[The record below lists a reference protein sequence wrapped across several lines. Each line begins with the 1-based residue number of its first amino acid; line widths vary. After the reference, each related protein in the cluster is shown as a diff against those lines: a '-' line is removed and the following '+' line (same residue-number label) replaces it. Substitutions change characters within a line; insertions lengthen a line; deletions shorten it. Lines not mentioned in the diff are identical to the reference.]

1 MDSIKDFDKE
11 TYEFLSPDFRE
22 NTEKEKSYSVYK
34 DTFQKK
40 EIKNSQI
47 VYLKSY
53 NNKYLKSTKSKLSLE
68 ENDETL
74 KKPDFEFTIFK
85 YEGSNFFKIYDNK
98 SKYIGIDEKKKLTL
112 TNIDENNEKQTW
124 KLIPY
129 NDNYYIES
137 VYYKNFYLDA
147 SFSFLSKGIKESNKW
162 SIEFKEMQAMDNSLL
177 KENEFVNEKEIEFS
191 KLKDKYINLI
201 NQYKTNEI
209 KKKIYEYI
217 ESQLIDIFR
226 DYKDAYIIK
235 LINIDPSLKDNIT
248 KKQSIRESIDQYML
262 DIKKNILN
270 EIQIIKTNNL
280 KLITQLNELKTKIIE
295 YNEKLNEKFS
305 EVKDQ
310 ATDSLL
316 KNLNLLKNFQNNK
329 VDNENINKEIKLL
342 ENNYLKLDHNQEFL
356 EKERNFYKIKSL
368 FLLLIVVI
376 VFGLIFSAIISIII
390 ELYNIYT

>member
-147 SFSFLSKGIKESNKW
+147 SFSFLNEGIKETNKW
-162 SIEFKEMQAMDNSLL
+162 SIEFKEIQAMDNRLL
-177 KENEFVNEKEIEFS
+177 RENEFVDESEKEFAILEN
-191 KLKDKYINLI
+191 KYISNI
-201 NQYKTNEI
+201 NEYKKNEI

-217 ESQLIDIFR
+217 DSKLIEIFR
-226 DYKDAYIIK
+226 DYKDKYIKKFELKNGVDALMNESIK
-235 LINIDPSLKDNIT
+235 LEIETHRLKINKKINKEINQIDK
-248 KKQSIRESIDQYML
+248 
-262 DIKKNILN
+262 LN
-270 EIQIIKTNNL
+270 K
-280 KLITQLNELKTKIIE
+280 KLIKELDKLKKKILAFNKI
-295 YNEKLNEKFS
+295 LDDKFYD
-305 EVKDQ
+305 VKNNADI
-310 ATDSLL
+310 SLL
-316 KNLNLLKNFQNNK
+316 KNLNLLKNFQNNNI
-329 VDNENINKEIKLL
+329 DNENINQKIKVL
-342 ENNYLKLDHNQEFL
+342 ENNYLKLDHNKEFL
-356 EKERNFYKIKSL
+356 EKE
-368 FLLLIVVI
+368 
-376 VFGLIFSAIISIII
+376 
-390 ELYNIYT
+390 